1 MDEKYTD
8 LAVRLESVDARGKSN
23 EHRINEHDTEIKELR
38 EKQDAIYD
46 LTSSVK
52 SIATDLTYIK
62 EDVKEVKNGQTQLTE
77 KVTILE
83 NRPASEVKRRIEHI
97 QEKVLWLVVG
107 GVIVGLLSSILPAIP
122 W

>member
-62 EDVKEVKNGQTQLTE
+62 EDVMEVKNGLTQITE

-107 GVIVGLLSSILPAIP
+107 V
-122 W
+122 